1 MTVDVLHTKA
11 LCFGLW
17 SARYLDRDTYTTLSR
32 KMHLDLFHLQTSP
45 QIFLLYHQMKTH
57 KKISW
62 WVFSACRRPFE

>member
-17 SARYLDRDTYTTLSR
+17 SAHYLDRGTYTTLPHKLR
-32 KMHLDLFHLQTSP
+32 LDLFHLQTSP
-45 QIFLLYHQMKTH
+45 QIFLLYHQMKTR